1 MLFQDLIFWALA
13 AAAVVGSLGVVLLRD
28 VFRSALLL
36 VLVFLTVAGLFF
48 LLAAEFLG
56 VVQVLIYAG
65 AISILIIFAIMLTQN
80 GQEGNLPNRLQF
92 AAVLLPALVLVA
104 LAFVA
109 FDTDWRLI
117 ADLPAVGGAA
127 VEDEAFRDNTFKLSK
142 LLAGEL
148 RAGVCCGWSAAAG
161 VDYRGAIAGEGEI
174 GWIWRSFLFYL
185 RLSSPLG
192 CTGSSRVET

>member
-13 AAAVVGSLGVVLLRD
+13 AVAVVGSLGVVLLRD

-80 GQEGNLPNRLQF
+80 VQEGNIPNRLQF
-92 AAVLLPALVLVA
+92 AAVLLPALLLVA

-117 ADLPAVGGAA
+117 ADLPAVGGTA

-142 LLAGEL
+142 LLLENYAL
-148 RAGVCCGWSAAAG
+148 AFAAAG
-161 VDYRGAIAGEGEI
+161 ALLLGSIIGA
-174 GWIWRSFLFYL
+174 
-185 RLSSPLG
+185 LSLV
-192 CTGSSRVET
+192 RER

>member
-1 MLFQDLIFWALA
+1 MLFQDLIFWGLA
-13 AAAVVGSLGVVLLRD
+13 AVAVMGALGVVLLRD

-80 GQEGNLPNRLQF
+80 VQQGNLPNRLQF
-92 AAVLLPALVLVA
+92 AAVLLPALILVA

-117 ADLPAVGGAA
+117 ADLSSERGVSL
-127 VEDEAFRDNTFKLSK
+127 EDEAFRDNTFKLSK
-142 LLAGEL
+142 LLLENYAL
-148 RAGVCCGWSAAAG
+148 AFAAAG
-161 VDYRGAIAGEGEI
+161 ALLLASIIGA
-174 GWIWRSFLFYL
+174 
-185 RLSSPLG
+185 LSLV
-192 CTGSSRVET
+192 RER

>member
-13 AAAVVGSLGVVLLRD
+13 AVAVVGSLGVVLLRD

-80 GQEGNLPNRLQF
+80 VQEGNLPNRLQF
-92 AAVLLPALVLVA
+92 AAVLLPALLLVA

-142 LLAGEL
+142 LLLENYAL
-148 RAGVCCGWSAAAG
+148 AFAAAG
-161 VDYRGAIAGEGEI
+161 ALLLGSIIGA
-174 GWIWRSFLFYL
+174 
-185 RLSSPLG
+185 LSLV
-192 CTGSSRVET
+192 RER

>member
-13 AAAVVGSLGVVLLRD
+13 AVAVVGALGVVLLRD

-56 VVQVLIYAG
+56 IVQVLIYAG

-80 GQEGNLPNRLQF
+80 VQEGNLPNRLQF
-92 AAVLLPALVLVA
+92 VAVLLPALLLAA

-117 ADLPAVGGAA
+117 ADLPSVEGTA
-127 VEDEAFRDNTFKLSK
+127 VEDAAFRDNTFKLSK
-142 LLAGEL
+142 LLLENYAL
-148 RAGVCCGWSAAAG
+148 AFAAAG
-161 VDYRGAIAGEGEI
+161 ALLLASIIGA
-174 GWIWRSFLFYL
+174 
-185 RLSSPLG
+185 LSLV
-192 CTGSSRVET
+192 RER

>member
-13 AAAVVGSLGVVLLRD
+13 AVAVAGSLGVVLLRD

-56 VVQVLIYAG
+56 IVQVLIYAG

-80 GQEGNLPNRLQF
+80 VQEGNLPNRLQF
-92 AAVLLPALVLVA
+92 AAALLPALLLAA

-109 FDTDWRLI
+109 FDTDWRMI
-117 ADLPAVGGAA
+117 ADLPAVDGTA
-127 VEDEAFRDNTFKLSK
+127 VEDVAFRDNAFKLSR
-142 LLAGEL
+142 LMLENYALAF
-148 RAGVCCGWSAAAG
+148 AAAG
-161 VDYRGAIAGEGEI
+161 ALLLASVIGA
-174 GWIWRSFLFYL
+174 
-185 RLSSPLG
+185 LSLV
-192 CTGSSRVET
+192 RER

>member
-1 MLFQDLIFWALA
+1 MLFQDLIFWVLA
-13 AAAVVGSLGVVLLRD
+13 VASVAGALGVVLLRD

-80 GQEGNLPNRLQF
+80 VQQGNLPNRLQF
-92 AAVLLPALVLVA
+92 AAVLLPALLLAA
-104 LAFVA
+104 LAFVV

-117 ADLPAVGGAA
+117 ADLPPVGETA
-127 VEDEAFRDNTFKLSK
+127 VEDLAFRDNTFNLSK
-142 LLAGEL
+142 LLLENYAL
-148 RAGVCCGWSAAAG
+148 AFAAAG
-161 VDYRGAIAGEGEI
+161 ALLLASVIGA
-174 GWIWRSFLFYL
+174 
-185 RLSSPLG
+185 LSLV
-192 CTGSSRVET
+192 RDR

>member
-13 AAAVVGSLGVVLLRD
+13 AVAVVGALGVVLLRD

-80 GQEGNLPNRLQF
+80 VQEGNLPNRLQF
-92 AAVLLPALVLVA
+92 AAVLLPALLLVA

-117 ADLPAVGGAA
+117 ADLPAVEGTA
-127 VEDEAFRDNTFKLSK
+127 VEDLAFRDNTFALSK
-142 LLAGEL
+142 LLLENYAL
-148 RAGVCCGWSAAAG
+148 AFAAAG
-161 VDYRGAIAGEGEI
+161 TLLLASIIGA
-174 GWIWRSFLFYL
+174 
-185 RLSSPLG
+185 LSLV
-192 CTGSSRVET
+192 RDK

>member
-1 MLFQDLIFWALA
+1 MLFQELIFWVLA
-13 AAAVVGSLGVVLLRD
+13 AVAVVGALGVVLLRD

-80 GQEGNLPNRLQF
+80 VQEGNLPNRLQF
-92 AAVLLPALVLVA
+92 AAVLLPALLLVA

-117 ADLPAVGGAA
+117 ADLPAVGGTA
-127 VEDEAFRDNTFKLSK
+127 VEDVAFRDNTFTLSK
-142 LLAGEL
+142 LLLENYALAFASAGTL
-148 RAGVCCGWSAAAG
+148 LLASII
-161 VDYRGAIAGEGEI
+161 GA
-174 GWIWRSFLFYL
+174 
-185 RLSSPLG
+185 LSLV
-192 CTGSSRVET
+192 RDR

>member
-13 AAAVVGSLGVVLLRD
+13 AVAVVGALGVVLLRD

-80 GQEGNLPNRLQF
+80 VQEGNLPNRIQF
-92 AAVLLPALVLVA
+92 AAVLLPALLLVA
-104 LAFVA
+104 LAFVT

-117 ADLPAVGGAA
+117 TDLPMVSGTA
-127 VEDEAFRDNTFKLSK
+127 VEDVAFRDNTFKLSK
-142 LLAGEL
+142 LLLENYAL
-148 RAGVCCGWSAAAG
+148 AFAAAG
-161 VDYRGAIAGEGEI
+161 TLLLASIIGA
-174 GWIWRSFLFYL
+174 
-185 RLSSPLG
+185 LSLV
-192 CTGSSRVET
+192 RDR